1 MKEFNKPDVK
11 ASRYRP
17 EVYNVLN
24 KKFFDK
30 FKEKYSKYKDLDN
43 TKLRLVIKRFNE
55 LIADAVIEKRDG
67 IQLPEQIGWLFIGAC
82 ETSKKQNTDFAKS
95 NKYGVRV
102 TNNNWNTD
110 GRLAKIFF
118 TNYAPKHRIK
128 NREFWSFV
136 ACRNFKRS
144 VAKSFSENW
153 NNYIVIDSTKKLKLN
168 YKKEQIKNKV
178 IANQSYDLKS
188 YNEFEL

>member
-168 YKKEQIKNKV
+168 YKKEQIKNKI